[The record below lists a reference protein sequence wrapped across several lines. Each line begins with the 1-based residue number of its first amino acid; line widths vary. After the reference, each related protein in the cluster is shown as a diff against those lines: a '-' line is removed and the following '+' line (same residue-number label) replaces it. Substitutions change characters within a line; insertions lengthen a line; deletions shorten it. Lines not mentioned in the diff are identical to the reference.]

1 MNIDVLLHLINVLI
15 IPLVIYLVKI
25 EKRLTRLETKMDIFC
40 ERNCKK
46 AD

>member
-1 MNIDVLLHLINVLI
+1 MTIDLILQLINILI